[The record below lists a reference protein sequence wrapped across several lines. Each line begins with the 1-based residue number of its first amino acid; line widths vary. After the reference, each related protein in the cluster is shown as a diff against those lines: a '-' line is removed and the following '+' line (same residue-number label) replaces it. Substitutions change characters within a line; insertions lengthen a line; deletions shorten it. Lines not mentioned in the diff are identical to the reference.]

1 MHIQLIL
8 LFIHNLHPTAFIDVS
23 ITVCWSTVQ
32 GSCEAQGSAHNTVN
46 SINKKVFTNQTVK
59 QLVINLS
66 SWWWMPYCCRFLSS
80 CHFIKYK
87 LELPSLSSWGC
98 QTSVFFHQNH
108 GVFMIMHHH
117 SLQAA
122 HTLERTTLSCH
133 YLCISLFKLELW
145 LKTVQNPQTDCLFKL
160 VNALELGHY
169 PSLVIIIIIHI
180 PLVHTPS

>member
-1 MHIQLIL
+1 M
-8 LFIHNLHPTAFIDVS
+8 S
-23 ITVCWSTVQ
+23 
-32 GSCEAQGSAHNTVN
+32 
-46 SINKKVFTNQTVK
+46 
-59 QLVINLS
+59 
-66 SWWWMPYCCRFLSS
+66 YCCRFLSS

-108 GVFMIMHHH
+108 RVFIIMHHH

-122 HTLERTTLSCH
+122 HTLDRTTLSCH

-180 PLVHTPS
+180 PLVHTPLYWTSLLIYIIVYNITFLIWTLFIVHLCKRTVHTLCLLSQLILSTL